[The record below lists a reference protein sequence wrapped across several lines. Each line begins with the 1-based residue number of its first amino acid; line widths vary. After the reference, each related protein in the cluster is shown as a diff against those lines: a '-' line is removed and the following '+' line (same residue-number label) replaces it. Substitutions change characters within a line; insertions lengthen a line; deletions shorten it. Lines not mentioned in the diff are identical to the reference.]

1 MLFKNQILGFNQKTF
16 LSIVTHGQKL
26 VSQICQYSGNNSISA
41 SWNFLFGILLFLN
54 ESILFVDNSSYH
66 KICVL
71 RITGLLKVLW
81 VC

>member
-66 KICVL
+66 KIW
-71 RITGLLKVLW
+71 ITGLLKVLW